1 MIPVRGFEGK
11 TVAVFGLG
19 RTGLTAARALIA
31 GGAKVALWDEKPA
44 SREAAVAEGLNVVD
58 LQAADWSQFAALML
72 SPGVPLTHPKPH
84 WTVTKAKAA
93 GVEVLGD
100 IELFARTVNAA
111 PEHKKPRI
119 VAITGT
125 NGKSTTTA
133 LIGHLCRR
141 AGRDTRV
148 GGNIGEGVLG
158 LEDMHG
164 GAVYV
169 LELSSYQ
176 LDLTSSLRPDAVV
189 LLNISPDHLDRHGG
203 MDGYIAAKRRI
214 FLNQGKG
221 DTAIIGV
228 DDPWCQ
234 QICTEITAAN
244 RRTIWPISA
253 GKAMG
258 RGVYALQG
266 VLYDATGERVTE
278 MVDLLRARSLPG
290 RHNWQN
296 AAAAYAAARA
306 LGIPSHQAVDG
317 LMTFPGLAHRME
329 TVGRIGKVALR
340 QRQQGHQRRRRP
352 PGDVQ
357 LSEDL
362 LDRRRRGQGRRDR
375 RPGRPVPARR
385 RRLSDRPGGRGL
397 RQDPGGQ
404 GPGAPVRRHRDGG
417 GRRLCRR
424 RRVGRG
430 SHRPAVARLRL
441 VRPVRRLRAAGRG
454 VPRGGHGAGQGAGGE
469 KSVDLTGDDL
479 PPTHRF
485 AIVSPRRGK
494 SVPPTP

>member
-1 MIPVRGFEGK
+1 MIPVRGFEDK

-31 GGAKVALWDEKPA
+31 GGAKVALWDEKPE
-44 SREAAVAEGLNVVD
+44 SREAAAAEGFPVVD

-84 WTVTKAKAA
+84 WTVGKAKAA
-93 GVEVLGD
+93 GVEILGD
-100 IELFARTVNAA
+100 VELFARTVNAA
-111 PEHKKPRI
+111 PAHKRPKI
-119 VAITGT
+119 IAITGT

-133 LIGHLCRR
+133 LIGHLCAS

-148 GGNIGEGVLG
+148 GGNIGLGVLG

-176 LDLTSSLRPDAVV
+176 LDLTSSLKPDAVV

-266 VLYDATGERVTE
+266 VLYDATGERVVE
-278 MVDLLRARSLPG
+278 MADLLRARSLPG

-306 LGIPSHQAVDG
+306 IGIPAHDAVEG

-329 TVGRIGKVALR
+329 TVGKIGKVRFVNDSKATNADAAR
-340 QRQQGHQRRRRP
+340 QAMSSYPKFYWIAGGVAKAGGIDDLKDLFPRIAKAYLIGEAANVFAVTLAGKADVKMSGTLEKAVQQAYADAAASGE
-352 PGDVQ
+352 DAVVL
-357 LSEDL
+357 LSPACASFDQFSDFEA
-362 LDRRRRGQGRRDR
+362 RGEAFRAAVNGLT
-375 RPGRPVPARR
+375 A
-385 RRLSDRPGGRGL
+385 SGGK
-397 RQDPGGQ
+397 
-404 GPGAPVRRHRDGG
+404 
-417 GRRLCRR
+417 
-424 RRVGRG
+424 
-430 SHRPAVARLRL
+430 SAVA
-441 VRPVRRLRAAGRG
+441 
-454 VPRGGHGAGQGAGGE
+454 
-469 KSVDLTGDDL
+469 
-479 PPTHRF
+479 
-485 AIVSPRRGK
+485 
-494 SVPPTP
+494 